1 MIRTIQR
8 LIMRK
13 IISKTTSIYKS
24 HKKSFVVEKKPAPD
38 FVNFIGSYIYI
49 KQWLDQ
55 KLLPPFPSQQ
65 TFFFHFIEWVTTFH
79 E

>member
-38 FVNFIGSYIYI
+38 FVNFISSYIYI
-49 KQWLDQ
+49 KN
-55 KLLPPFPSQQ
+55 SG
-65 TFFFHFIEWVTTFH
+65 
-79 E
+79 